1 MSDDYIGRFRK
12 KVAGEVKASA
22 QISDFI
28 QQSTSKLDIYLN
40 EATKAIPVVFIN
52 NDKERGNESILY
64 SYHTDGIKVGD
75 YINAL
80 GDDHLVYKEIKNIK
94 RENFIDSFNTILCNV
109 LFQFN
114 NSQVKA
120 YFKGSLRSAY
130 SEEENLLDNFGVTS
144 TAEAFIM
151 VPASVGIK
159 PNKIITIDDKDWRT
173 LFDDN
178 TTNKGISYITLEQY
192 FAPDLEKISVNETV
206 VPTPQPDT
214 SIYLIAGKEYT
225 FDTENG
231 YFVTDKKVNILN
243 RTINAVTFTIP
254 FGIEVI
260 TIQTKINSVIEPPVE
275 YKVRN

>member
-12 KVAGEVKASA
+12 KVAVEVKASA

-159 PNKIITIDDKDWRT
+159 PNKIITIDDKNWRT

-243 RTINAVTFTIP
+243 RTINAVTFTVP
-254 FGIEVI
+254 FGTEVI
-260 TIQTKINSVIEPPVE
+260 TIQTKINSVTEPVE

>member
-12 KVAGEVKASA
+12 KVAGEIKASA

-214 SIYLIAGKEYT
+214 STYLIAGKEYT

-243 RTINAVTFTIP
+243 RTINTVTFTIP

>member
-151 VPASVGIK
+151 VPTSVGIK

-243 RTINAVTFTIP
+243 RTINAVTFTVP
-254 FGIEVI
+254 FGTEVI
-260 TIQTKINSVIEPPVE
+260 TIQTKINSVIEPIE
-275 YKVRN
+275 YEVRN

>member
-52 NDKERGNESILY
+52 TDKERANESILY

-214 SIYLIAGKEYT
+214 STYLIAGKEYT

>member
-28 QQSTSKLDIYLN
+28 QQSTSKLNIYLN
-40 EATKAIPVVFIN
+40 GATKAIPVVFIN

-151 VPASVGIK
+151 VPTSVGIK

-173 LFDDN
+173 LLDDN

-243 RTINAVTFTIP
+243 RTINAVTFIVP
-254 FGIEVI
+254 FGTEVI
-260 TIQTKINSVIEPPVE
+260 TIKTKINSVIEPVE
-275 YKVRN
+275 YEVRN

>member
-52 NDKERGNESILY
+52 TDKERANESILY

-243 RTINAVTFTIP
+243 RRINAVTFTIP

>member
-80 GDDHLVYKEIKNIK
+80 GDDHLVYKEIKNVK
-94 RENFIDSFNTILCNV
+94 RENFIDSFNIILCNV

-151 VPASVGIK
+151 VPTSVGIK

-173 LFDDN
+173 IFDDN

-243 RTINAVTFTIP
+243 RTINAVTFTVP
-254 FGIEVI
+254 FGTEVI
-260 TIQTKINSVIEPPVE
+260 TIQTKINIVTLIFFFF
-275 YKVRN
+275 

>member
-28 QQSTSKLDIYLN
+28 QQSTSKLGIYLN
-40 EATKAIPVVFIN
+40 GSTKAIPVVFIN
-52 NDKERGNESILY
+52 TDKERGNESILY

-151 VPASVGIK
+151 VPTSVGIK

>member
-151 VPASVGIK
+151 VPTSVGIK

-178 TTNKGISYITLEQY
+178 TTNKGISYIALEQY
-192 FAPDLEKISVNETV
+192 FAPNLDKMSVNETV

-243 RTINAVTFTIP
+243 RTINAVTFTVP
-254 FGIEVI
+254 FGTEVI
-260 TIQTKINSVIEPPVE
+260 TIQTKINSVTEPKE
-275 YKVRN
+275 YEVRN

>member
-52 NDKERGNESILY
+52 TDKERGNESILY

-214 SIYLIAGKEYT
+214 STYLIAGKEYT

-254 FGIEVI
+254 FGIDMI
-260 TIQTKINSVIEPPVE
+260 TIQIKINSVIEPPVE

>member
-12 KVAGEVKASA
+12 KVGGEVKASA

-120 YFKGSLRSAY
+120 YFKESLRSAY

>member
-75 YINAL
+75 YVNAL

-214 SIYLIAGKEYT
+214 STYLIAGKEYT

>member
-28 QQSTSKLDIYLN
+28 QQSTSKLNIYLN

-80 GDDHLVYKEIKNIK
+80 GDDHLVYKEIKNVK

-114 NSQVKA
+114 NSSVKA

-130 SEEENLLDNFGVTS
+130 SGEEDLLDNFGVTS

-151 VPASVGIK
+151 VPTSVGIK

-192 FAPDLEKISVNETV
+192 FAPNLDKMSVNETV

-243 RTINAVTFTIP
+243 RTISAVTFTVP
-254 FGIEVI
+254 FGTGVI
-260 TIQTKINSVIEPPVE
+260 TIQTKINSVIEPKE
-275 YKVRN
+275 YEVRN